1 MPCYDNNGNIIEG
14 ADNAKSCGIVFGR
27 WNPGVNLD
35 QTALPPQLT
44 PINTP
49 TRQARVPGSGRGSV
63 TPSNTGALGGR
74 GPSQQQLQE
83 RSRTATPTTP
93 FQSNVPDILSP
104 AGTSK
109 FTLSGVGPVNES
121 GEFQESD
128 KREPKE
134 PTFLENIQN
143 KEWWM
148 ESLSDIPGDNRLAR
162 IARGMAYISTPLSKR
177 GANPQDI
184 LRKQLLERDSLR
196 ASQDKAFTDAQAQAA
211 GMQVTANK
219 DTIEFYR
226 KSIPS
231 EGLLERQFLESSSW
245 FGGLDENERKAKAA
259 KTSRQV
265 KEVMHLLASKGIQ
278 PTMENV
284 QLYLSEKEKQG

>member
-184 LRKQLLERDSLR
+184 LRKQLLERDTLR
-196 ASQDKAFTDAQAQAA
+196 ASQDKAFTDAQASLSKSQASNFYKNVSA
-211 GMQVTANK
+211 SEITETTLKQMFLPDSSGMFSGPDKEEAKVMAARKTAAFISARGVL
-219 DTIEFYR
+219 IE
-226 KSIPS
+226 
-231 EGLLERQFLESSSW
+231 EGKNPTFQ
-245 FGGLDENERKAKAA
+245 
-259 KTSRQV
+259 
-265 KEVMHLLASKGIQ
+265 EVI
-278 PTMENV
+278 E
-284 QLYLSEKEKQG
+284 YLQGK